1 MADGPILDKFQRP
14 VHPTNKTVSLPITQ
28 LKSSENRAISRT
40 YLFLSSTSKGSPG
53 RMLINTHTC
62 NILPIKPSTY
72 NLNFQKKKL
81 TKDPTS
87 LPGQSSLDRPE
98 EHESYYY
105 PLCLPCLPICQGKP
119 RATASWGLK
128 LPSSPCFF
136 Q

>member
-1 MADGPILDKFQRP
+1 MADGSILDKFQRS

-28 LKSSENRAISRT
+28 KT
-40 YLFLSSTSKGSPG
+40 GPFLELIFFFSSTSKGSPG
-53 RMLINTHTC
+53 RMLISTHTC

-72 NLNFQKKKL
+72 SLNFQKKKL

-87 LPGQSSLDRPE
+87 LPGQSSLDRSE

-105 PLCLPCLPICQGKP
+105 PLCLPCFPTCQGKP

-128 LPSSPCFF
+128 LPSSPW
-136 Q
+136 